1 MYMKEIFPFDVKLL
15 KRDEDKFG
23 RTPCKTIKIK
33 GTIKISRPLRLVIP
47 FQREFLQRYHTISL
61 DYKIQFTNIYI
72 LWIIKYYDIAPCLRN
87 LKKAIVWYIWTITQ
101 PTIHAS
107 QKIQNDISF

>member
-47 FQREFLQRYHTISL
+47 FQREFHQRYHTISL

-72 LWIIKYYDIAPCLRN
+72 LWIIKYYDMFA
-87 LKKAIVWYIWTITQ
+87 K
-101 PTIHAS
+101 S
-107 QKIQNDISF
+107 

>member
-47 FQREFLQRYHTISL
+47 FQREFHQRYHTISL

-72 LWIIKYYDIAPCLRN
+72 LWIIKYYDKRLHNQRFML
-87 LKKAIVWYIWTITQ
+87 LKRFKMTYHFNHVRSSSPNYRKTE
-101 PTIHAS
+101 
-107 QKIQNDISF
+107 

>member
-23 RTPCKTIKIK
+23 RTPSKTIKIK

-47 FQREFLQRYHTISL
+47 IKREFQRRYHTISL

-72 LWIIKYYDIAPCLRN
+72 LWIIKHYDKN
-87 LKKAIVWYIWTITQ
+87 GV
-101 PTIHAS
+101 
-107 QKIQNDISF
+107 

>member
-47 FQREFLQRYHTISL
+47 I
-61 DYKIQFTNIYI
+61 
-72 LWIIKYYDIAPCLRN
+72 
-87 LKKAIVWYIWTITQ
+87 
-101 PTIHAS
+101 
-107 QKIQNDISF
+107 

>member
-47 FQREFLQRYHTISL
+47 FQREFHQRYHTISL

-72 LWIIKYYDIAPCLRN
+72 LWMIKYYDKP
-87 LKKAIVWYIWTITQ
+87 IVWYIQTITQ